1 MADRPAYDPSTDDHH
16 QQSPTPTPQHYDGGT
31 TIAAG
36 HGTVPPASTFN
47 PPNVPGGS
55 GNPGSGTSVDTP
67 SMLLFADNIDKLI
80 QPTRDAASVLQKV
93 QVEPGAFYHAN
104 QIRTKVNGPNA
115 DAGLKEQYIK
125 VFQDLAQGLGDL
137 RDGVKALA
145 QQYTTLEDAGRMK
158 ATDLQNAMQT
168 TTSDFTSLVTDAG
181 GSGGGAS

>member
-1 MADRPAYDPSTDDHH
+1 MADRPAYDPSTHDDN
-16 QQSPTPTPQHYDGGT
+16 SSSSTSTPQHYDGGT

-36 HGTVPPASTFN
+36 HGSVPPASTFN

-80 QPTRDAASVLQKV
+80 QPTRDAAGVLQKV

-145 QQYTTLEDAGRMK
+145 QQYTTLEDAGHMK

-181 GSGGGAS
+181 GSGSGAS

>member
-1 MADRPAYDPSTDDHH
+1 MYDNPPPQIKPHK
-16 QQSPTPTPQHYDGGT
+16 TPPPHKPEHYDGQT
-31 TIAAG
+31 TIDAG
-36 HGTVPPASTFN
+36 HGTPPPAKSFD

-55 GNPGSGTSVDTP
+55 GKPGSGTSVDTP

-80 QPTRDAASVLQKV
+80 KPARDAATELQKV

-115 DAGLKEQYIK
+115 DSGLKDQYIK

-137 RDGVKALA
+137 RDGIKQLA
-145 QQYTTLEDAGRMK
+145 QHYTTLEDAGKMK
-158 ATDLQNAMQT
+158 ATDLQSAMQST
-168 TTSDFTSLVTDAG
+168 SSDFTSLVTDAG